1 MKSNHYHQ
9 DNTRVNPLWVL
20 CDGNRSLVIVV
31 QCLSF
36 TSRLIHR
43 EKGLTVKM
51 KANGCQG
58 NQDELRY
65 LEHVQLV
72 LTLDYTRRGDLAIDL
87 TSPMGTKSRLLS
99 PRGEDLSDEGFMK
112 WPFMTTHSWGEDPRG
127 TWTLEINDEGDSR
140 TNHGMLKEWGL
151 VLHGSKE
158 KPPYQRVKHPDEP
171 RPTKPVPPRKTS
183 HVTAKVPD
191 GPTYT
196 FGPTPNLETV
206 KYKPLNEHVNVQA
219 KPKPVEEIYREP
231 AVSRTNIPQA
241 PAWTNNYLQNPPPP
255 PAQPVASYQTVQ
267 SPAYNYP
274 SRSFGTS
281 DTGASYYGQMQPRV
295 AYDRWNSNAYANY
308 PAKTYNNY
316 NYLRSR
322 RKRSPE

>member
-1 MKSNHYHQ
+1 M
-9 DNTRVNPLWVL
+9 DTGV
-20 CDGNRSLVIVV
+20 CDSHSRYDQHAFTYCISIIIKHVSL
-31 QCLSF
+31 LS
-36 TSRLIHR
+36 SRLFRHD
-43 EKGLTVKM
+43 KGLTVKI

-58 NQDELRY
+58 NKDELRY

-72 LTLDYTRRGDLAIDL
+72 LTLDHTRRGDLAIDL

-140 TNHGMLKEWGL
+140 ANRGVLREWGL
-151 VLHGSKE
+151 VLHGTKE

-183 HVTAKVPD
+183 HVTEKVPD

-196 FGPTPNLETV
+196 FGPAPNLQTI
-206 KYKPLNEHVNVQA
+206 KYKPLNEHTKVEPR
-219 KPKPVEEIYREP
+219 PKPVETIYHTSLP
-231 AVSRTNIPQA
+231 VPRTDIPQ
-241 PAWTNNYLQNPPPP
+241 PPSWTNNYPQSPPVQ
-255 PAQPVASYQTVQ
+255 AQPVSAYETVQ

-281 DTGASYYGQMQPRV
+281 DNSASYYGQRPRL
-295 AYDRWNSNAYANY
+295 AYTRWNSNNAYMNY
-308 PAKTYNNY
+308 PQKTYNSF
-316 NYLRSR
+316 NYLKSR
-322 RKRSPE
+322 RKRRTLE